1 MVGSDLVVG
10 GDSSGCWV
18 FDRWMTVAD
27 GMGVQGVFLQWLVV
41 AGYG

>member
-1 MVGSDLVVG
+1 MICWLVVILVVV
-10 GDSSGCWV
+10 GCLR
-18 FDRWMTVAD
+18 RWMTVAD

>member
-1 MVGSDLVVG
+1 MIWWLVVILVVV
-10 GDSSGCWV
+10 GCLG
-18 FDRWMTVAD
+18 RWMTVAD

>member
-1 MVGSDLVVG
+1 MILVAVGCLG
-10 GDSSGCWV
+10 
-18 FDRWMTVAD
+18 RWMTVAG